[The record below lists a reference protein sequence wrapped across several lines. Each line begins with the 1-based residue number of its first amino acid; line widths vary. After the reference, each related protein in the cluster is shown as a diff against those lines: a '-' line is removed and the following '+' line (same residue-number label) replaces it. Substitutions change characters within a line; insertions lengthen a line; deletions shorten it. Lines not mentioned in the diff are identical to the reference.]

1 MELLQLQY
9 FQTVARLQHMTKAA
23 EELNIGQPSLS
34 KTIARLEEDLGVPLF
49 DRQGRQIRLNQFGK
63 VFLHRVERALMELE
77 TGKRELINLSG
88 LDRGVIS
95 LAVSI
100 TSVLPNLLGSFLTQY
115 PNVRF
120 QQFLG
125 STVSMKHQLEQGEVD
140 FCISSTPIQSPD
152 IEWEPLFTEE
162 IFLIVST
169 EHPLAS
175 RDEIHLKEV
184 AHEPFISMN
193 PRYGFRDLTDEF
205 CRQAGFTPHIAFEGD
220 EQTVLRELVKEG
232 LGVAFTPALTL
243 GSASSGKIKRLR
255 IVEPTCQRTIGLARV
270 KNRYLSK
277 AAQLFHSFTI
287 EYFSKLT
294 QSWKNSC
301 PRN

>member
-1 MELLQLQY
+1 VAIFLELLQLQY

-77 TGKRELINLSG
+77 AGKREIIDLSG

-100 TSVLPNLLGSFLTQY
+100 TSVLPKLVGAFLSQY

-120 QQFLG
+120 QQYLG
-125 STVSMKHQLEQGEVD
+125 STLSMKRQLEQGEVD
-140 FCISSTPIQSPD
+140 FCISSTPIQGPD
-152 IEWEPLFTEE
+152 ITWEPLFTEE

-169 EHPLAS
+169 KHPLAN
-175 RDEIHLKEV
+175 REEIHLREV
-184 AHEPFISMN
+184 EHEPFISMS
-193 PRYGFRDLTDEF
+193 PRYGLRDLTDNF

-220 EQTVLRELVKEG
+220 EQTVLRELVTEG
-232 LGVAFTPALTL
+232 LGVAFTPAVSF
-243 GSASSGKIKRLR
+243 GSVPSNKIKRLR
-255 IVEPTCQRTIGLARV
+255 IVEPKCQRTIGLAYSR
-270 KNRYLSK
+270 NRYLSK
-277 AAQLFHSFTI
+277 AAQQFYSFTI
-287 EYFSKLT
+287 EYFSKLSVE
-294 QSWKNSC
+294 QL
-301 PRN
+301 

>member
-1 MELLQLQY
+1 MELLQLRY

-23 EELNIGQPSLS
+23 EELHVGQPSLS

-63 VFLHRVERALMELE
+63 AFLHRVERAFMELE
-77 TGKRELINLSG
+77 AGKNEIIELSG

-100 TSVLPNLLGSFLTQY
+100 TSVLPKLLGSFLAQY
-115 PNVRF
+115 PDVRF

-125 STVSMKHQLEQGEVD
+125 SPLSMKHQLEQGEVD

-162 IFLIVST
+162 IFLIVSR

-175 RDEIHLKEV
+175 REEINLREV
-184 AHEPFISMN
+184 EHEPFISMN
-193 PRYGFRDLTDEF
+193 PRYGLRDLTDDF
-205 CRQAGFTPHIAFEGD
+205 CRQAGFTPNIAFEGD
-220 EQTVLRELVKEG
+220 EQTVLGELVKEG

-243 GSASSGKIKRLR
+243 GSDPSNKIKRLR
-255 IVEPTCQRTIGLARV
+255 IVEPNCQRTIGLARS
-270 KNRYLSK
+270 KSRYLSK
-277 AAQLFHSFTI
+277 AAQQFYSFTI
-287 EYFSKLT
+287 DYFSKLT
-294 QSWKNSC
+294 L
-301 PRN
+301 